1 MNDKQ
6 FEALLEALNGIKQ
19 SIDDSTSS
27 IESELMI
34 LRDQLFGLTD
44 AYCVANGLD
53 TESEA
58 RERLKEHFKNGTLF
72 DPEGMDK
79 Q

>member
-6 FEALLEALNGIKQ
+6 FDALLEALNGIKQ

-44 AYCVANGLD
+44 AYCVANGLETD
-53 TESEA
+53 AEA
-58 RERLKEHFKNGTLF
+58 KERLKEHLKNGTLF
-72 DPEGMDK
+72 DSEGIDK